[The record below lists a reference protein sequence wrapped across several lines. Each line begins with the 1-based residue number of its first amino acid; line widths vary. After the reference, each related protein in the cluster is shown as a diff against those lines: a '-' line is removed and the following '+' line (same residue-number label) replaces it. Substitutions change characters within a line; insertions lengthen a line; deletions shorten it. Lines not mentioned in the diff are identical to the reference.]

1 MKAKQKLTFI
11 NPQKL
16 LKLFFCLLFIFPQP
30 ELLAQTKKY
39 VVVLDAGHGGKD
51 SGNRGNGYFEK
62 NIALKIVLNIGDML
76 KKSPDIK
83 VIYTR
88 KDDTFIEL
96 SKRASIANDADAD
109 LFVSIHCD
117 SHTSSAYG
125 AATFTLGLHEND
137 RNFEIAKFENDV
149 ITLEDNYEERYHG
162 YDPKNPIAVFGIL
175 DMQEE
180 YLDQSLEL
188 ASLIQ
193 TNFTQK
199 LNRKNR
205 NVRQA
210 GFLVLRNTAMPSV
223 LIEAG
228 FLTNKKEGAY
238 LNSKKGQQEI
248 SRSVAGAIE
257 VYIENLKK
265 NSVRESTSVMEDEIV
280 FKTQIASSK
289 SSISTKSYNFKG
301 LNGIQRVKV
310 DSYYKYYFGIS
321 SSYKVGKASLK
332 EAKKAGYKDAFLVA
346 FKNGERISVK
356 EAIKL
361 LND

>member
-1 MKAKQKLTFI
+1 MKAKQRLTFI
-11 NPQKL
+11 HTQNFLKL
-16 LKLFFCLLFIFPQP
+16 LLCLLFVFTQSDLI
-30 ELLAQTKKY
+30 AQTKKY
-39 VVVLDAGHGGKD
+39 IVVLDAGHGGKD
-51 SGNRGNGYFEK
+51 PGNRGNGYFEK

-76 KKSPDIK
+76 KKSSDIK

-109 LFVSIHCD
+109 LFVSVHCD

-223 LIEAG
+223 LIESG

-248 SRSVAGAIE
+248 ARSVASAIE
-257 VYIENLKK
+257 VYIDNLKK
-265 NSVRESTSVMEDEIV
+265 NSVQETTSVFKDEIL

-289 SSISTKSYNFKG
+289 SNISTKPYNFKG
-301 LNGIQRVKV
+301 LNGVQSVKV
-310 DSYYKYYFGIS
+310 DAYYKYYYGVS
-321 SSYKVGKASLK
+321 TSYKNGKALMK

>member
-16 LKLFFCLLFIFPQP
+16 LKLFFCLLFMISQP
-30 ELLAQTKKY
+30 ELIAQTKKY

-51 SGNRGNGYFEK
+51 SGNLGNGYFEK
-62 NIALKIVLNIGDML
+62 NIALKIVLNIGKIL

-88 KDDTFIEL
+88 QDDTFIEL

-109 LFVSIHCD
+109 LFVSVHCD

-137 RNFEIAKFENDV
+137 RNFEIAKRENDV

-199 LNRKNR
+199 LQRKNR

-223 LIEAG
+223 LVEAG

-248 SRSVAGAIE
+248 SLSVADAI
-257 VYIENLKK
+257 VIYINNLKK
-265 NSVRESTSVMEDEIV
+265 NRLLETTTVFQDEV
-280 FKTQIASSK
+280 LFKTQIASSK
-289 SSISTKSYNFKG
+289 SNISTEPYNFKG
-301 LNGIQRVKV
+301 LRGIQRVKI
-310 DSYYKYYFGIS
+310 DSYYKYYYGVS
-321 SSYKVGKASLK
+321 SSYKSGKTSLK

-356 EAIKL
+356 EAIKFV
-361 LND
+361 ND